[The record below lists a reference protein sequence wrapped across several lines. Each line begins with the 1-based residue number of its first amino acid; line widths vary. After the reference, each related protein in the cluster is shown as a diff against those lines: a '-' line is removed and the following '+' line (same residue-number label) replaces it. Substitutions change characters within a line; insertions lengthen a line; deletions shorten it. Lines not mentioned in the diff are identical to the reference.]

1 MALDCTSG
9 RAVTSSV
16 PLSAIATWTHGQ
28 LVIADRPLGEVVV
41 ALRPWH
47 HGLLLA
53 RGSGMAR
60 HVTGVYDLR
69 HPDRA
74 LAAIR
79 QVHGATV
86 WQVTP
91 WVTIVTAS

>member
-1 MALDCTSG
+1 MT
-9 RAVTSSV
+9 
-16 PLSAIATWTHGQ
+16 
-28 LVIADRPLGEVVV
+28 DRPLGEVAA

-47 HGLLLA
+47 RGLLLA

-60 HVTGVYDLR
+60 HVTGVYDLH

-79 QVHGATV
+79 RAHGAAV

-91 WVTIVTAS
+91 WITVVTAD

>member
-1 MALDCTSG
+1 
-9 RAVTSSV
+9 
-16 PLSAIATWTHGQ
+16 
-28 LVIADRPLGEVVV
+28 
-41 ALRPWH
+41 
-47 HGLLLA
+47 
-53 RGSGMAR
+53 MAR